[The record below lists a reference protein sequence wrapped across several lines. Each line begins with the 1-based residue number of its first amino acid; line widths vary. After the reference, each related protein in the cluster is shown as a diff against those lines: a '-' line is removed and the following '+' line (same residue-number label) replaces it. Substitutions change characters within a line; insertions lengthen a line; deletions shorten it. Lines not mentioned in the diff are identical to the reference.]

1 MQKSMFC
8 LKEGLINHTMDY
20 LRKKEDLEN
29 KEKAEELE
37 DYTIKDVW
45 NQGRDNIAAINDIEK
60 ILQQIVNIASY
71 LC

>member
-1 MQKSMFC
+1 
-8 LKEGLINHTMDY
+8 MDY

-60 ILQQIVNIASY
+60 ILQQIVNHFKIE
-71 LC
+71 LNP